1 MNNEIMARAMSQIDY
16 ELIAEAYEVS
26 AKGKK
31 RGKIIR
37 LLATAACIAVVAVSA
52 FSIFSGEKI
61 EVSVGGKA
69 ISNEPVALST
79 LTAKRSA
86 QEDLCIEL
94 NMEADGKIQIE
105 AIDGEISLESSN
117 VGEKNIEAADSFSV
131 FWTVK
136 NPDKSR
142 EYTLILDDKT
152 DLTLSFDE
160 SLNKWTIFKK

>member
-1 MNNEIMARAMSQIDY
+1 MNNEIMARAMSQIDD

-31 RGKIIR
+31 QGRIIK
-37 LLATAACIAVVAVSA
+37 LLATAACIALVAVSA
-52 FSIFSGEKI
+52 FSIFSGEKF
-61 EVSVGGKA
+61 EVSVGGNTV
-69 ISNEPVALST
+69 SNEPVVIST

-94 NMEADGKIQIE
+94 EVEADGKIKIE
-105 AIDGEISLESSN
+105 AVDGEISLESSN
-117 VGEKNIEAADSFSV
+117 VGEKAIEATDSFSV

-142 EYTLILDDKT
+142 DYTVILDGKT

-160 SLNKWTIFKK
+160 SLNKWTILKK